1 MVFVTSLVTRLFSY
15 CFGNMDRYVKEYVL
29 WLHTEY
35 LNVAS
40 GASRC
45 PKIVICK
52 YFKKVLARL
61 FLKLENTYSVI
72 ENYIGRR
79 RQLDSVL

>member
-1 MVFVTSLVTRLFSY
+1 MTSLVTRLFSY

-52 YFKKVLARL
+52 YFKKVLTRL
-61 FLKLENTYSVI
+61 YLKLENTYSVI